1 MLKCLTSLFSSMRVN
16 KCRRWEKDTS
26 GSTFSS
32 VFHSKSL
39 TMQDSR
45 ARFLSFPAL
54 TLRRR
59 SQSTFAGINC
69 TCLNIRLSG
78 IIYFYTD
85 NSQLFWK
92 MTHFIFSAAKTHPI
106 QRWHEQGRKFA
117 SVELIIGFSVSP
129 SLRHVES

>member
-1 MLKCLTSLFSSMRVN
+1 MLQCPTSLLFQCN
-16 KCRRWEKDTS
+16 KCRQWGKDTS
-26 GSTFSS
+26 GSTLCLS
-32 VFHSKSL
+32 HSKLL

-54 TLRRR
+54 MLRRR

-92 MTHFIFSAAKTHPI
+92 MTHFIFSAAKTQPI

-129 SLRHVES
+129 SLRHVEP

>member
-1 MLKCLTSLFSSMRVN
+1 MSHFPFFSNAISVADGKKTQVAQLFVCLSLKVVN
-16 KCRRWEKDTS
+16 
-26 GSTFSS
+26 
-32 VFHSKSL
+32 
-39 TMQDSR
+39 MQDSR

-69 TCLNIRLSG
+69 TCLNIRLIQLSG

-85 NSQLFWK
+85 IGQLFWK